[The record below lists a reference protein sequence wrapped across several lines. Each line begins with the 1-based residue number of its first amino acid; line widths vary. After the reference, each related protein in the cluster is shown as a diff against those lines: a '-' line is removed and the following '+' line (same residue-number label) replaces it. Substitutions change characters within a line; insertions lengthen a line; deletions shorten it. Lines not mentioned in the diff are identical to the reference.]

1 MELVKII
8 CNPITMEVPM
18 CGRYYV
24 DIDMEKEIE
33 QIVKDVDRS
42 LRTFRMGRD
51 IHPTEAAPV
60 ITSGSA
66 GLHAGTKLWGF
77 PGFGK
82 QKVIFNA
89 RSETALEKKMF
100 RDSVLTRRCVIPAS
114 HFYEWNSS
122 KEKFT
127 FLRENSPVLYL
138 AGFYR
143 KYEDGDHF
151 VILTTA
157 ANASMKGVH
166 ERMPLVLEKEH
177 LTGWLADGHETDT
190 LLHETPGPLQCLADY
205 EQQSLWQGVQNPF
218 S

>member
-1 MELVKII
+1 
-8 CNPITMEVPM
+8 M

-33 QIVKDVDRS
+33 QVVKEVDRS

-51 IHPTEAAPV
+51 IHPTEEAPV
-60 ITSGSA
+60 ITLEGQA
-66 GLHAGTKLWGF
+66 LCGRIKQWGF

-82 QKVIFNA
+82 QRVIFNA

-100 RDSVLTRRCVIPAS
+100 RDSVLNRRCVIPVS

-127 FLRENSPVLYL
+127 FYKENTPMLYL

-151 VILTTA
+151 VILTTS
-157 ANASMKGVH
+157 ANESMRGVH
-166 ERMPLVLEKEH
+166 ERMPLVVEKDG
-177 LTGWLADGHETDT
+177 LKDWLGDGDNPWKE
-190 LLHETPGPLQCLADY
+190 LKATPGPLKCMAEY
-205 EQQSLWQGVQNPF
+205 EQRSLW
-218 S
+218 